1 MKAYD
6 LAFGPTSNELT
17 WNPRGGEAAN
27 LPDAREIGWTGAEGP
42 GIPVESWPRGSMTGR
57 PMWHALTIELPEE
70 YRTRGEELVGISF
83 FQGEGQFAEEDE
95 QISAAWSGT
104 APNDDPFLVQLASVA
119 GKKHPRCDILEDM
132 IGGEFAVI
140 WLTREEFEGRTNPP
154 EDPRREGEWAEDD
167 CGANAWD
174 GEAVSTKIWIG
185 ERVGDVNAGYAP
197 EEGYLEPGEELLTGE
212 YRPLAYDKTGEPEWD
227 KWVEFGETARGRC
240 HLGGTT
246 FCCQAV
252 PEISAKYLEI
262 EEFGA
267 LNFGGGNAQY
277 CLETG
282 EFEWAC

>member
-6 LAFGPTSNELT
+6 LAFGPSVDQLT
-17 WNPRGGEAAN
+17 WNPGGAETAN
-27 LPDAREIGWTGAEGP
+27 LSDAREIGWTGVEGP
-42 GIPVESWPRGSMTGR
+42 GIAVEAWPRGSTTGL
-57 PMWHALTIELPEE
+57 PMWHAMTIELPEE
-70 YRTRGEELVGISF
+70 YRTRGEEFVGLSF
-83 FQGEGQFAEEDE
+83 FQGQGENADLEAVEGDASSE
-95 QISAAWSGT
+95 
-104 APNDDPFLVQLASVA
+104 DPFLAQLAA
-119 GKKHPRCDILEDM
+119 ATEHPKCDILEDE

-140 WLTREEFEGRTNPP
+140 WLTRAELEGRTAPP
-154 EDPRREGEWAEDD
+154 EDPREEGEWEADDFGPNVWDCEDETV
-167 CGANAWD
+167 A
-174 GEAVSTKIWIG
+174 TKIWIG

-212 YRPLAYDKTGEPEWD
+212 YRPPAYDKTGDADWEEWVD
-227 KWVEFGETARGRC
+227 FIAAARGRC

-246 FCCQAV
+246 LCAQAV
-252 PEISAKYLEI
+252 PEISATYLEI